1 MRRRSLLGVLLPLL
15 VIAWTGAQAG
25 TTLRIT
31 LQLPLKSHLG
41 QNLLLFEKEV
51 EEASGGEIQIEI
63 YPSAQLYKD
72 KEVPQAVGSGAIEMG
87 VASLT
92 RFAGTIPAVD
102 VFYVPFLL
110 DSPEL
115 VQAAIAPGSPI
126 RAPIEE
132 EILKT
137 GARVLWWQPYGSTIL
152 LSKQAPVRGPADIRG
167 KKVRVFGKTLG
178 KWVETVG
185 GKPVLTSGSEQ
196 FLAYQR
202 GVVDIGMTGMVTIP
216 ARKLDQVMDAV
227 TKVPIADIEFVVV
240 INEKLWQGL
249 TEDQRRILA
258 QAAARAEEDVR
269 AKIALMEQEAEAYAK
284 SKGMTVYT
292 PTAEEMAAWRQASEP
307 MFAWFADHGGDLGRR
322 LVEEAQKLRA
332 GLEKP

>member
-1 MRRRSLLGVLLPLL
+1 MSLRKLAAALVAGGLL
-15 VIAWTGAQAG
+15 AAGTAQAA

-41 QNLLLFEKEV
+41 QNLLLFEKKV
-51 EEASGGEIQIEI
+51 EEASGGDIQIEI

-72 KEVPQAVGSGAIEMG
+72 KEVPQAVSSGAIEMG

-102 VFYVPFLL
+102 VFYVPFLF

-126 RAPIEE
+126 RAPLEE
-132 EILKT
+132 KILET

-152 LSKQAPVRGPADIRG
+152 LSKEEPVRGPEDVRD

-178 KWVETVG
+178 KWVEIVG

-202 GVVDIGMTGMVTIP
+202 GTVDIGMTGMVTIP

-240 INEKLWQGL
+240 INEKVWQGL
-249 TEDQRRILA
+249 TEEQRRVLA
-258 QAAARAEEDVR
+258 EAAAAAEKDVR
-269 AKIALMEQEAEAYAK
+269 AKIAVMEKEAEDYAR
-284 SKGMTVYT
+284 SKGMIVHE
-292 PTAEEMAAWRQASEP
+292 PTAEELARWREASEP
-307 MFAWFADHGGDLGRR
+307 MFAWFAENAGELGRR
-322 LVEEAQKLRA
+322 LVEEARRMREAMGK
-332 GLEKP
+332 

>member
-1 MRRRSLLGVLLPLL
+1 MRPFAFAAGLGLAAGLLLGT
-15 VIAWTGAQAG
+15 ADAA

-41 QNLLLFEKEV
+41 QNLLLFEETV
-51 EEASGGEIQIEI
+51 EKASNGEIQIEI

-126 RAPIEE
+126 RTPIEE
-132 EILKT
+132 EVLKT
-137 GARVLWWQPYGSTIL
+137 GARILWWQPYGSTIL
-152 LSKQAPVRGPADIRG
+152 LSKEKPLHGPEDIRD
-167 KKVRVFGKTLG
+167 KKVRVFGRTLG

-202 GVVDIGMTGMVTIP
+202 GVVDVGMTGMVTIP

-240 INEKLWQGL
+240 INEGVWQGL
-249 TEDQRRILA
+249 DEDQRRILA
-258 QAAARAEEDVR
+258 EAAAAAERDVR
-269 AKIALMEQEAEAYAK
+269 AKIAVMEKEAEEYAVAR
-284 SKGMTVYT
+284 GMSVYE
-292 PTAEEMAAWRQASEP
+292 PTAEEMARWRAASEP
-307 MFAWFADHGGDLGRR
+307 MFEWFAENGGELGRR
-322 LVEEAQKLRA
+322 LVAEAAALR
-332 GLEKP
+332 EKIGGQ

>member
-1 MRRRSLLGVLLPLL
+1 MSLRKLAAALVAGGLL
-15 VIAWTGAQAG
+15 AAGTAQAA

-41 QNLLLFEKEV
+41 QNLLLFEKKV
-51 EEASGGEIQIEI
+51 EEASGGDIQIEI

-72 KEVPQAVGSGAIEMG
+72 KEVPQAVSSGAIEMG

-102 VFYVPFLL
+102 VFYVPFLF

-126 RAPIEE
+126 RAPLEE
-132 EILKT
+132 KILET

-152 LSKQAPVRGPADIRG
+152 LSKKEPVRGPEDVRD

-178 KWVETVG
+178 KWVEIVG

-202 GVVDIGMTGMVTIP
+202 GTVDIGMTGMVTIP

-240 INEKLWQGL
+240 INEKVWQGL
-249 TEDQRRILA
+249 TEEQRRVLA
-258 QAAARAEEDVR
+258 EAAAAAEKDVR
-269 AKIALMEQEAEAYAK
+269 AKIAVMEKEAEDYAR
-284 SKGMTVYT
+284 SKGMIVHE
-292 PTAEEMAAWRQASEP
+292 PTAEELARWREASEP
-307 MFAWFADHGGDLGRR
+307 MFAWFAENAGELGRR
-322 LVEEAQKLRA
+322 LVEEARRMREAMGK
-332 GLEKP
+332 